1 MLEKLHNAPLMHGQ
15 LLLLG
20 IKGYELSANERHYLS
35 RIQPGGFVLFGRNVQ
50 SPEQVRA
57 LTDSLR
63 EICEIEPI
71 IAIDH
76 EGGRVTRTKEIGNTP
91 PSAEELRIKGLPDLI
106 AWHAVITGQILV
118 QLGINMNLA
127 PVLDISYNAETD
139 NALRGRC
146 YGRDAQE
153 VINNAGV
160 YNRNLIRTKVHGCG
174 KHFPSCGL
182 ADVDPHHKLPVS
194 DKSKEDMMQGDLLPY
209 TALGDELS
217 AVLTAHTHF
226 SQLDPDSPGLPASLS
241 KNVITRLLRDQL
253 GFNGLVM
260 TDDLDMG
267 AIINTYGR
275 GPDVKMAI
283 QAGNDMAMICHQ
295 TDTAEQALAS
305 LQELSH
311 WDIKDSLRRI
321 KKLKKKL
328 PKTIA
333 FSRERWD
340 KLNDEVMEL
349 RIECLGEEAAR
360 DQSDSTA
367 NSRSP
372 VEDY

>member
-1 MLEKLHNAPLMHGQ
+1 MYGQ

-20 IKGYELSANERHYLS
+20 IKGTELSSNERHYLS
-35 RIQPGGFVLFGRNVQ
+35 RIQPAGFVLFSRNVE

-63 EICEIEPI
+63 ELCDSPPI
-71 IAIDH
+71 IAIDQ
-76 EGGRVTRTKEIGNTP
+76 EGGRVTRTKDIGNTP
-91 PSAEELRIKGLPDLI
+91 PSAEQLRIAAKPESI
-106 AWHAVITGQILV
+106 AWHGIQTGQLLSL
-118 QLGINMNLA
+118 LGINMNLA
-127 PVLDISYNAETD
+127 PVLDISYDPEAE

-160 YNRNLIRTKVHGCG
+160 YNRNLRRMKTLTCA

-182 ADVDPHHKLPVS
+182 ADVDPHQKLPVS
-194 DKSKEDMMQGDLLPY
+194 HKTKEDLLASDLLPY
-209 TALGDELS
+209 TALTPEMN
-217 AVLTAHTHF
+217 AVLSGHTHF

-241 KNVITRLLRDQL
+241 YNVITRLLRDQL
-253 GFNGLVM
+253 GYNGIVM

-275 GPDVKMAI
+275 GTDVQMAI
-283 QAGNDMAMICHQ
+283 KAGNDLAMICHQ

-305 LQELSH
+305 LEELSIY
-311 WDIKDSLRRI
+311 DVQASLKRVR
-321 KKLKKKL
+321 KLKKKL
-328 PKTIA
+328 PKFPA
-333 FSRERWD
+333 FDQKRWD
-340 KLNDEVMEL
+340 KLNDEIMEL
-349 RIECLGEEAAR
+349 RIEVLGEEAAR
-360 DQSDSTA
+360 DQSDAVA

>member
-1 MLEKLHNAPLMHGQ
+1 MLEKLHNAALMHGQ

-20 IKGYELSANERHYLS
+20 IKGYELSPNEVHYLS

-50 SPEQVRA
+50 SPTQVRA

-63 EICEIEPI
+63 DLCDIEPI
-71 IAIDH
+71 IAIDQ

-91 PSAEELRIKGLPDLI
+91 PSAEQLRICGKPDLI
-106 AWHAVITGQILV
+106 AWHGIQTGLILT

-127 PVLDISYNAETD
+127 PVLDICYDPDAD

-194 DKSKEDMMQGDLLPY
+194 DKSKEEMMMSDLLPY

-217 AVLTAHTHF
+217 AVLTGHTHF

-241 KNVITRLLRDQL
+241 RNVVTRLLRDQL
-253 GFNGLVM
+253 GYNGVVM

-283 QAGNDMAMICHQ
+283 EAGNDMAMICHQ

-305 LQELSH
+305 LQELSSYA
-311 WDIKDSLRRI
+311 IEDSLKRI
-321 KKLKKKL
+321 RKLKKKL

-333 FSRERWD
+333 FSQERWD
-340 KLNDEVMEL
+340 KLNDEIMEL
-349 RIECLGEEAAR
+349 RIETLGEEAAK
-360 DQSDSTA
+360 DQSDSVS

>member
-1 MLEKLHNAPLMHGQ
+1 MHGQ

-20 IKGYELSANERHYLS
+20 IKGYELSSNEIHYLS
-35 RIQPGGFVLFGRNVQ
+35 KIQPGGFVLFGRNIH

-63 EICEIEPI
+63 DLCDIPPI
-71 IAIDH
+71 IAIDQ

-91 PSAEELRIKGLPDLI
+91 PSAEQLAQSGKPDLI
-106 AWHAVITGQILV
+106 AWHGILTGLV
-118 QLGINMNLA
+118 LTQLGINMNLA
-127 PVLDISYNAETD
+127 PVLDISYMPDAD

-182 ADVDPHHKLPVS
+182 ADVDPHHKLPTS
-194 DKSKEDMMQGDLLPY
+194 NKTKEEMLQSDLLPY
-209 TALGDELS
+209 TALGSELS
-217 AVLTAHTHF
+217 AILTCHTHF
-226 SQLDPDSPGLPASLS
+226 SELDPDTPGLPASLS
-241 KNVITRLLRDQL
+241 RNVVTRLLRDQL
-253 GFNGLVM
+253 GYKGVVM

-283 QAGNDMAMICHQ
+283 EAGNDMAMICHQ

-305 LQELSH
+305 LQELSPYAI
-311 WDIKDSLRRI
+311 DDSLKRI
-321 KKLKKKL
+321 RKLKKKL
-328 PKTIA
+328 AKTIA
-333 FSRERWD
+333 FSRDRWD
-340 KLNDEVMEL
+340 KLNDEIMEL
-349 RIECLGEEAAR
+349 RIETLGEEAAR
-360 DQSDSTA
+360 DQHDSIA

>member
-1 MLEKLHNAPLMHGQ
+1 MHGQ

-20 IKGYELSANERHYLS
+20 IKGYELSSNEIHYLS
-35 RIQPGGFVLFGRNVQ
+35 KIQPGGFVLFGRNVQ
-50 SPEQVRA
+50 SPTQVRA

-63 EICEIEPI
+63 EICDIEPI
-71 IAIDH
+71 IAIDQ
-76 EGGRVTRTKEIGNTP
+76 EGGRVTRTKEIGHTP
-91 PSAEELRIKGLPDLI
+91 PSAEQLRICGKPDLI
-106 AWHAVITGQILV
+106 AWHGIQTGLLLT

-127 PVLDISYNAETD
+127 PVLDICYDPEAD

-194 DKSKEDMMQGDLLPY
+194 DKSKEEMMMSDLLPY

-217 AVLTAHTHF
+217 AVLTGHTHF

-241 KNVITRLLRDQL
+241 RNVVTRLLRDQL
-253 GFNGLVM
+253 GYNGVVM

-283 QAGNDMAMICHQ
+283 EAGNDMAMICHQ
-295 TDTAEQALAS
+295 TDTAEQALAA
-305 LQELSH
+305 LKELSPYA
-311 WDIKDSLRRI
+311 IEDSLKRI
-321 KKLKKKL
+321 RKLKKKL
-328 PKTIA
+328 AKTIA
-333 FSRERWD
+333 FSQERWD
-340 KLNDEVMEL
+340 KLNDEIMEL
-349 RIECLGEEAAR
+349 RIETLGEEAAK
-360 DQSDSTA
+360 DQSDSVS

>member
-1 MLEKLHNAPLMHGQ
+1 MHGQ

-71 IAIDH
+71 IAIDQ

-106 AWHAVITGQILV
+106 AWNAVITGQILV

-127 PVLDISYNAETD
+127 PVLDISYHPDAD

-182 ADVDPHHKLPVS
+182 ADVDPHHMLPVS
-194 DKSKEDMMQGDLLPY
+194 DKTKEEMMMSDLLPY

-217 AVLTAHTHF
+217 AVLTGHTHF

-253 GFNGLVM
+253 GYNGLVM

-275 GPDVKMAI
+275 GPDVQMAI
-283 QAGNDMAMICHQ
+283 RAGNDMAMICHQ
-295 TDTAEQALAS
+295 TDTAEQALAA
-305 LQELSH
+305 LQELTH
-311 WDIKDSLRRI
+311 WEIQDSLKRI

-333 FSRERWD
+333 FSQERWD
-340 KLNDEVMEL
+340 KLDEEIMEL

-360 DQSDSTA
+360 DQSDSIA